1 MSVDAD
7 LRQGDRRLIAAARF
21 AFAPFGN
28 PPVVGLAVSG
38 GSDSLA
44 MLHLIAQVAPEM
56 GSKVH
61 AITIDH
67 GLRAEAADEAAFVG
81 RICASLGVAHSTV
94 KWEHAEIFGN
104 LMDRAR
110 RARYALMADWARTQ
124 GIGHVAVAHT
134 MDDQAETVLM
144 GLARAAGID
153 GLSGMRSTW
162 REDGIT
168 FTRPF
173 LAVSRADLQ
182 AYLLRKGIAWIDDP
196 SNADGRFQRIKAR
209 RALAALAPVGIT
221 AERLAR
227 VASNLDF
234 ARSALAAYTAEIAAD
249 LVTEVAAGLQ
259 IRRKQY
265 SLQSFEVQ
273 RRLLIT
279 ALQWVSGAAYAP
291 RANAVGNVEL
301 AIVAGKDSTLSG
313 CRIRLKADTI
323 AITREPRAVATTTC
337 PSDQLWD
344 GRWRVTGPHA
354 PDLTLRALG
363 AEGLRMCKKWRD
375 TGHSRDTVL
384 VSPAVWRGD
393 ALISAPLA
401 GFNAEWSATIPNGF
415 HKFVLSH

>member
-1 MSVDAD
+1 MPVDAD
-7 LRQGDRRLIAAARF
+7 LRQGDAGLIAAARF

-28 PPVVGLAVSG
+28 PPVFGLAVSG

-44 MLHLIAQVAPEM
+44 MLHLIAQVAPDM
-56 GSKVH
+56 ACTVQ

-67 GLRAEAADEAAFVG
+67 GLRAEAADEAAYVG
-81 RICASLGVAHSTV
+81 RICAGLGVAHSTV
-94 KWEHAEIFGN
+94 KWDHAETLGN

-110 RARYALMADWARTQ
+110 RARYALMADWARTS

-162 REDGIT
+162 REGRIV

-173 LAVSRADLQ
+173 LDVSRADLRS
-182 AYLLRKGIAWIDDP
+182 YLTRKGIAWIDDP
-196 SNADGRFQRIKAR
+196 SNTDGRYQRIKAR

-234 ARSALAAYTAEIAAD
+234 ARSALAGYTAEIAAD
-249 LVTEVAAGLQ
+249 LVTEVAGGLQ
-259 IRRKQY
+259 IRREQY
-265 SLQSFEVQ
+265 SFQSVEMQ
-273 RRLLIT
+273 RRLLIA
-279 ALQWVSGAAYAP
+279 ALRWVSGATYAP
-291 RANAVGNVEL
+291 RATAVGNVEL
-301 AIVAGKDSTLSG
+301 AIVTGKDSTLSG
-313 CRIRLKADTI
+313 CRIRLKADLIT
-323 AITREPRAVATTTC
+323 ITREPRAVVTTTC

-363 AEGLRMCKKWRD
+363 AEGLRNCKNWREM
-375 TGHSRDTVL
+375 GHSRDALL

-401 GFNAEWSATIPNGF
+401 GFNREWTATIPIGF
-415 HKFVLSH
+415 EKFVLSH